1 MRVLLVIHEALFGK
15 FDILTKDGVT
25 MIDANI
31 LRLGLF
37 VSTLLFGSIVG
48 AQGETPHKTASVNN
62 HLAPML
68 SVQTTAPNEINLGK
82 MATYTLAVKNIG
94 GASAEVVVVQV
105 ALPPGA
111 PLVDASPKPGTV
123 EDGVARF
130 NLGKI
135 AVREE
140 RNIRLQFKPEK
151 TGPIQLQAR
160 TSFATQSDTNI
171 DVRQANL
178 EIRCSAPLEVRYGE
192 CVEYEVTVSNT
203 GDGVSRNVV
212 IKPDLPSETHIDESS
227 SSPCSLEQLAPGE
240 SQVFYFCG
248 NAICEG
254 GLKAIFSA
262 TDDMDQKVSTEWEVK
277 INRPLLSVAVKGP
290 SVRYLHRNGEYIVKV
305 TNPGDAPATDIKV
318 VMAVP
323 FGLKILGTSK
333 EAVCNKSR
341 NILTWQLPQLTPGAE
356 EVWSVY
362 ARADEEG
369 RQVPQVTATGEEG
382 LSAVGQVATDV
393 VIRPQFFA
401 TVINRSGPVEVGEI
415 VHFSVIVTNHGT
427 RHADIVVLGVDLP
440 EGLEAEPIDGVKITD
455 QHLQFPPVSLAIGQR
470 KEIKFKVVGS
480 QLGEHVVRVTYG
492 DNSSHA
498 KLAVEGEAFFYSDH
512 KATYVAEKP
521 DFRADKAP
529 RLLK

>member
-1 MRVLLVIHEALFGK
+1 
-15 FDILTKDGVT
+15 

-37 VSTLLFGSIVG
+37 VSTLLFSSTVG
-48 AQGETPHKTASVNN
+48 AQGETPREIASVNKR
-62 HLAPML
+62 LAPML

-82 MATYTLAVKNIG
+82 VATYTLAVKNIG

-123 EDGVARF
+123 EDGIARF

-135 AVREE
+135 VAREE

-171 DVRQANL
+171 HVRQASL
-178 EIRCSAPLEVRYGE
+178 QIRCSAPLEVGYGE
-192 CVEYEVTVSNT
+192 CVEYEVTVSNS
-203 GDGVSRNVV
+203 GDGVSKNIVV
-212 IKPDLPSETHIDESS
+212 KPNLPSETHIDESS
-227 SSPCSLEQLAPGE
+227 FSPCSIERLAPGE
-240 SQVFYFCG
+240 SEVFCFCG
-248 NAICEG
+248 NAVSEG
-254 GLKAIFSA
+254 SIKAIFTAS
-262 TDDMDQKVSTEWEVK
+262 DDMDQHVSTEWEVK
-277 INRPLLSVAVKGP
+277 INRPLLDVAVEGP
-290 SVRYLHRNGEYIVKV
+290 SIRYLHRNGEYVVKV
-305 TNPGDAPATDIKV
+305 TNPGDAPATGINV
-318 VMAVP
+318 VMSVP

-341 NILTWQLPQLTPGAE
+341 NMLTWQLPQLTPGAE
-356 EVWSVY
+356 EFWSVY
-362 ARADEEG
+362 TRADEEG

-382 LSAVGQVATDV
+382 LSAVGQIATDV
-393 VIRPQFFA
+393 VIRPQLFA

-427 RHADIVVLGVDLP
+427 RHADTVVLGVDLP
-440 EGLEAEPIDGVKITD
+440 EGLEAAPMDGVKITNR
-455 QHLQFPPVSLAIGQR
+455 HLQFPPVSLAIGQR
-470 KEIKFKVVGS
+470 KEIKFKAVGH
-480 QLGEHVVRVTYG
+480 QQGEHVVRVTYG

-512 KATYVAEKP
+512 KAKATYVAEKP
-521 DFRADKAP
+521 DFGAGKAP